1 MIKFLFVRTL
11 TLTVSLPGV
20 ALSKTFLTAY
30 PLSIII
36 FEKELYCDIM
46 IKIEGKGIYEN
57 RV

>member
-1 MIKFLFVRTL
+1 VRTL